1 MKVTG
6 KFFLFI
12 IKEKEPK
19 RKSLIVR
26 KVLVTADI
34 MLYWQDKRV
43 IGILIVAKIIIAG
56 SE

>member
-19 RKSLIVR
+19 RKSLILR